1 MVNKFYFII
10 YKNIPKSTQK
20 ISLST
25 FEYIKKFLGPYD
37 QLAVVDARILT
48 FRENKENIYS
58 YKSKNVEFVKIK
70 KFKDFFKLL
79 NKNSYCFTDLNYTF
93 RDYILFFFI
102 KLKRFKIILFNN
114 IGYYSQATET
124 QKKKIFFFD
133 FLIIFFNHIIFKI
146 LLLVSLLPRIY
157 CYFESS
163 QTRINSLNRSLSK
176 NLQKIFF
183 LKNIFYFKKIIRI
196 NSKYFDKIK
205 NDNNKKINE
214 EKYVVYVDNGF
225 DHPDRILV
233 DGQPKDKDRRIYFEQ
248 LSKFLNQLGD
258 YYKCN
263 VIFCCHPKSPT
274 YKKGHYFYEL
284 FNFCK
289 ITCNTD
295 YYLERSKV
303 VIFQISSLIN
313 KAILINKRIILTKS
327 DLLGTYFNEKLSDLN
342 AQIDLVNVDL
352 SRAKD
357 LNFSKIE
364 KELKKKIKFYSYYI
378 TKNHVINKNINSFE
392 QIKKYLQI
400 NRF

>member
-1 MVNKFYFII
+1 MLNKFYFII

-25 FEYIKKFLGPYD
+25 FDYIKKFIGTND
-37 QLAVVDARILT
+37 QLVIVDARILT

-58 YKSKNVEFVKIK
+58 YKSKNVEFIKIK
-70 KFKDFFKLL
+70 NFKDFFKLL
-79 NKNSYCFTDLNYTF
+79 NKNSYCFIDLNYTF

-114 IGYYSQATET
+114 IGYYSQATSA
-124 QKKKIFFFD
+124 QNKKNFFFS
-133 FLIIFFNHIIFKI
+133 FLIIFFNHLIFKI
-146 LLLVSLLPRIY
+146 LLLLSLLPRIY

-176 NLQKIFF
+176 NLQKNFF

-205 NDNNKKINE
+205 SNKEINE

-225 DHPDRILV
+225 DHPDRILI
-233 DGQPKDKDRRIYFEQ
+233 DGQPKDTDRRIYFEQ

-258 YYKCN
+258 YYKSN
-263 VIFCCHPKSPT
+263 VIFCCHPKLPI
-274 YKKGHYFYEL
+274 YKKGHYFYQL

-289 ITCNTD
+289 ITYNTD

-303 VIFQISSLIN
+303 AVFQISSLIN

-327 DLLGTYFNEKLSDLN
+327 NLLGTYFREKLSDLN

-352 SRAKD
+352 SRVED

-364 KELKKKIKFYSYYI
+364 KKIKKKIKFYSSYI
-378 TKNHVINKNINSFE
+378 TANHVINKNLNSFD
-392 QIKKYLQI
+392 QIKKFLQI